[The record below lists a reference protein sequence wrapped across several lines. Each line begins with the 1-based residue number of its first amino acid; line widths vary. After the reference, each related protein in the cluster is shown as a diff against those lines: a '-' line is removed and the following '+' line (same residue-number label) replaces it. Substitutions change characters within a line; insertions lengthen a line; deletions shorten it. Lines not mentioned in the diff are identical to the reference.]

1 MGQKRDQKNILIG
14 VLLVAIVVMA
24 VGYATFATSLTI
36 GGTASISGSWNVAIT
51 GIEVADKSAGASSTT
66 NTYTGTTATFA
77 ASLKAPTDYI
87 EYTVTIKNAGTID
100 ATLDEITQVIAE
112 GGSEAITYTVT
123 APEADSVLTA
133 GTETTVKVK
142 ASYNDVASAPAVTT
156 KSLTITLDYVQ
167 KV

>member
-14 VLLVAIVVMA
+14 VLLIAIVVMA
-24 VGYATFATSLTI
+24 VGYATFATTLTI
-36 GGTASISGSWNVAIT
+36 GGTANVSGNWNVAIT

-77 ASLKAPTDYI
+77 ADLAAPTDWI
-87 EYTVTIKNAGTID
+87 EYTVTVKNNGSID
-100 ATLDEITQVIAE
+100 ATLDEISQVIAE
-112 GGSEAITYTVT
+112 GGSDAITFTVT
-123 APEADSVLTA
+123 APEADSTLASGDTVTV
-133 GTETTVKVK
+133 TVK
-142 ASYNDVASAPAVTT
+142 AAYNDVDVEPDVTS